1 MAGDCYTAGLALI
14 YHPVEKLTLSTGA
27 IFTKFLYEDKEGYY
41 TSLGSFEVLKNDNW
55 NFSLGGAYR
64 LFKGVNLNLAFGY
77 CVWKDYNTKSLQI
90 EMLKFATQNPD
101 TDPIIKTSDN
111 ATIIAVGFDF
121 SL

>member
-1 MAGDCYTAGLALI
+1 
-14 YHPVEKLTLSTGA
+14 
-27 IFTKFLYEDKEGYY
+27 
-41 TSLGSFEVLKNDNW
+41 
-55 NFSLGGAYR
+55 
-64 LFKGVNLNLAFGY
+64 
-77 CVWKDYNTKSLQI
+77 VWKDYNTKSLQI